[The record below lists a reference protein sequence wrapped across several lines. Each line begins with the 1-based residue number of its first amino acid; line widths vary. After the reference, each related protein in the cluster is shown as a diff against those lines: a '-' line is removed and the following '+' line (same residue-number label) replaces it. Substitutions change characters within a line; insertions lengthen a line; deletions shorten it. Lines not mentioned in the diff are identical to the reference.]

1 MASQMGYRGRMGNVI
16 HYKMGEKFYSRSAPK
31 KYEQTEATKARA
43 KVFGRASS
51 IGALLR
57 KDLSSVIPNSSDR
70 KMQSRLVAEIF
81 GWLQR
86 VDNHPAAEINQPSFD
101 FLFSL
106 NSEAPRLSSRWK
118 VKVEVTNPYP
128 DNLQIL
134 IPAFMPNQAI
144 IAPPE
149 AVEIIC
155 KIATTVIDIVNIES
169 LGKHKTE
176 IIYPLDD
183 KEAAEQIIPVQLP
196 MPPGSLVVTALS
208 LVYIA
213 DKYDSKEVITNDSFA
228 PSKIIHM
235 IYL

>member
-16 HYKMGEKFYSRSAPK
+16 HYKMGEKYYSRSAPK
-31 KYEQTEATKARA
+31 KYEQTDATKARA

-57 KDLSSVIPNSSDR
+57 KDLASVIPNSSDR

-81 GWLQR
+81 AWLQR
-86 VDNHPAAEINQPSFD
+86 VGNRPAAANNQPSFD

-106 NSEAPRLSSRWK
+106 NTEAPRLSNRWN
-118 VKVEVTNPYP
+118 VKVQVINPSP
-128 DNLQIL
+128 GILQIT
-134 IPAFMPNQAI
+134 IPAFIPNQAI
-144 IAPPE
+144 VAPPD

-155 KIATTVIDIVNIES
+155 KIATTVIDIVNIERM
-169 LGKHKTE
+169 GKHKTE
-176 IIYPLDD
+176 IIYPFEDQ
-183 KEAAEQIIPVQLP
+183 EAAEQIIPVQLP

-213 DKYDSKEVITNDSFA
+213 NKYDSKEVITNDSFA

>member
-16 HYKMGEKFYSRSAPK
+16 HYKMGEKYYSRSAPK

-43 KVFGRASS
+43 KVFGKASS

-57 KDLSSVIPNSSDR
+57 KNLSSVIPNSSDR

-81 GWLQR
+81 AWLQR
-86 VDNHPAAEINQPSFD
+86 VGNRPAAKNNQPSFD

-106 NSEAPRLSSRWK
+106 NSEAPRLSNRWD
-118 VKVEVTNPYP
+118 VKVQVTNPFP
-128 DNLQIL
+128 DIL
-134 IPAFMPNQAI
+134 EISIPAFIPNQAI
-144 IAPPE
+144 VAPPN

-155 KIATTVIDIVNIES
+155 KIATSVIDIVNIDGI
-169 LGKHKTE
+169 GKHKTE
-176 IIYPLDD
+176 INYPLDD
-183 KEAAEQIIPVQLP
+183 KEAAGQTISVQLP